1 MLLSIVVLSYN
12 RPGQIKRILDNFL
25 GTPRGDFELV
35 LKDDGSPR
43 FQEIEDLVYQYQD
56 KLQVALR
63 LHKNET
69 NLGYDRNL
77 IDAFS
82 IVGSEYVFLLSDDDY
97 VVGDKI
103 ADLLQMLGKREFD
116 VYFTPYTRDDAVNR
130 LPPKEGRF
138 ENFAHLIYNSILFS
152 GLIFRRDR
160 VLNLDKDVEFLAN
173 CIYSQVYLS
182 SLIIFETDSYG
193 FSPSGVLM
201 LGGDGENFF
210 GKNEAAT
217 ERTLLEN
224 REHVAADLNY
234 QAFLLRVIRKIALR
248 TSIKIEN
255 DFIGEYK
262 RRLISYGLRARSVS
276 LSTYLSFFRSYCKSE
291 IPFYPLPAFFFLT
304 FFFMPK
310 SVAKFINTQGR
321 RSLRRSG

>member
-12 RPGQIKRILDNFL
+12 RPSQIKRILENFL
-25 GTPRGDFELV
+25 GAPRGGVELV
-35 LKDDGSPR
+35 LKDDRSPR
-43 FQEIEDLVYQYQD
+43 LQEIEDIVCQYKD
-56 KLQVALR
+56 KLQFALR
-63 LHKNET
+63 LYKNQN

-77 IDAFS
+77 IDAFN
-82 IVGSEYVFLLSDDDY
+82 IVDSEYVFLLSDDDY

-103 ADLLQMLGKREFD
+103 ADLLQMLEKREFD
-116 VYFTPYTRDDAVNR
+116 VYFTPYTRDDGVNR

-160 VLNLDKDVEFLAN
+160 VLSLDKDVEFLAN

-224 REHVAADLNY
+224 REHVTADLNY
-234 QAFLLRVIRKIALR
+234 QAFLLRVVRKIALR
-248 TSIKIEN
+248 TSMKIEN

-262 RRLISYGLRARSVS
+262 RRLISYGLRARSIS
-276 LSTYLSFFRSYCKSE
+276 LSTYLLFFRSYCKSE

-321 RSLRRSG
+321 QSLRRSG